1 VFRSRG
7 HSGSSIAAT
16 NIRQGKGKAPGK
28 TSKSFFDKDSL
39 KSLSIFQSR
48 VKVDDISVFSRGF
61 ATMVGAGV
69 PLAQCLDI
77 LIDQTE
83 NATLS
88 KATADIK
95 AEVEGGGSLSE
106 ALGKYPKIFDNLYVN
121 MIRAGEASGQ
131 LEPIFN
137 QLADLLERQRDLR
150 NRVKSALFLPIMVMG
165 FCVLIT
171 IALIV
176 FVVPR
181 FANIFEMMNAPLPGP
196 TQMLINISRDIRGP
210 KGLIAIVAISLL
222 AFAIRKVIKT
232 EQGGRIWDQ
241 IKLKLP
247 LFGSLIMKK
256 IVANFARTYG
266 LLDRSGVPILESLDI
281 VAQTAG
287 NRIVSRSIME
297 ARSGVQE
304 GEDLSKRLEQS
315 RIFPPM
321 VTQMIVVGEKTGTV
335 ETMLFKIAELYEAD
349 VERTVEGLTKLIEP
363 MMMILVGVLV
373 GSILICMYLPIF
385 NMAGLMSG
393 GV

>member
-1 VFRSRG
+1 
-7 HSGSSIAAT
+7 
-16 NIRQGKGKAPGK
+16 
-28 TSKSFFDKDSL
+28 
-39 KSLSIFQSR
+39 
-48 VKVDDISVFSRGF
+48 
-61 ATMVGAGV
+61 MVGAGV

>member
-1 VFRSRG
+1 MLRSRG
-7 HSGSSIAAT
+7 HIGSSIAVRGSSHPAT
-16 NIRQGKGKAPGK
+16 QEKKL
-28 TSKSFFDKDSL
+28 F
-39 KSLSIFQSR
+39 SLSMFRSR
-48 VKVDDISVFSRGF
+48 VKIDDISVFSRGF

-77 LIDQTE
+77 LIEQTE
-83 NATLS
+83 NPTLS
-88 KATADIK
+88 KATAEIK

-106 ALGKYPKIFDNLYVN
+106 ALGKYPKIFDNLYIN

-150 NRVKSALFLPIMVMG
+150 NKVKSALFLPMMVLG
-165 FCVLIT
+165 FCILIT
-171 IALIV
+171 IGLIV

-181 FANIFEMMNAPLPGP
+181 FASIFEMMNASLPGP
-196 TQMLINISRDIRGP
+196 TQMLIDLSQDIRGP
-210 KGLIAIVAISLL
+210 KGLVAAVAIGFF
-222 AFAIRKVIKT
+222 AFVIKKFTKT
-232 EQGGRIWDQ
+232 ERGGHIWDQ
-241 IKLKLP
+241 MKLKLP

-256 IVANFARTYG
+256 IIANFARTYG
-266 LLDRSGVPILESLDI
+266 LLDHSGVPILESLDI

-287 NRIVSRSIME
+287 NRIVSSSIKE
-297 ARSGVQE
+297 ARDGVQE
-304 GEDLSKRLEQS
+304 GEDLSKRLAKS

-335 ETMLFKIAELYEAD
+335 ETMLFKIADLYEAD

-385 NMAGLMSG
+385 NMAGIVSG
-393 GV
+393 GM